1 MTTFHSFIKENCLGC
16 KVKWSEFR
24 SYTGDIKNEY
34 IGVVEDTQE
43 DCLYIRLDN
52 GKLFCGLMKEL
63 EMADASIEW
72 LS

>member
-1 MTTFHSFIKENCLGC
+1 MITFHGFIKENCIDR
-16 KVKWSEFR
+16 KVKWNEFH
-24 SYTGDIKNEY
+24 SYTGYIKNEF

-52 GKLFCGLMKEL
+52 GKLFCGLMREL